1 VQIGA
6 HGRGVLQLCHYLLF
20 GERSL
25 EFDYALSKAKRW
37 KCGKLVRDKQM
48 LPWPQRHSKKISAR
62 QTDVQAMIGF
72 CVSAQKS

>member
-1 VQIGA
+1 
-6 HGRGVLQLCHYLLF
+6 
-20 GERSL
+20 L